1 MKMPRDISGGTLIK
15 SLKLYGYSITRQSG
29 SQIRLSTE
37 KNGQHHITIPNH
49 DPIKIGTLSAI
60 LVDIATHF
68 NKTKEDVIVE
78 LFG

>member
-1 MKMPRDISGGTLIK
+1 MKMPRDTSAGALIK

-29 SQIRLSTE
+29 SHIRLSTE

-60 LVDIATHF
+60 LSDIAAHF
-68 NKTKEDVIVE
+68 NKTKEDVITE
-78 LFG
+78 IFS